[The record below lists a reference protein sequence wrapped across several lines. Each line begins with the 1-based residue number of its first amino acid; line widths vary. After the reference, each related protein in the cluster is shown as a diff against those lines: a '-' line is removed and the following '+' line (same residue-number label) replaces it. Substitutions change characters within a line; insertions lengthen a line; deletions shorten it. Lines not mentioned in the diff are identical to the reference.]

1 MSKIC
6 RICDST
12 EPQAIANAKALGLE
26 QEFQGG
32 MYSCCQV
39 AKWANEQSLAWL
51 EAAHENATPAH
62 DLTKQAES
70 PQTEAALVPV
80 RFRRQQTRWFGG
92 RDQLT

>member
-26 QEFQGG
+26 QEFQSG
-32 MYSCCQV
+32 MYTCCQV
-39 AKWANEQSLAWL
+39 AKWAAEQSSAWL

-62 DLTKQAES
+62 DLTKLAES

-80 RFRRQQTRWFGG
+80 RFRRQQIRWFGG
-92 RDQLT
+92 RD